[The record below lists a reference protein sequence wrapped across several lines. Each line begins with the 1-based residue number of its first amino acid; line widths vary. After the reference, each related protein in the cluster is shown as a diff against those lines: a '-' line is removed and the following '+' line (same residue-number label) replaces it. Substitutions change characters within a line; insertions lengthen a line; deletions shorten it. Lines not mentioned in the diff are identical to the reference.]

1 MRKFKQ
7 FILLLFIFILV
18 LNPFLNV
25 FASNNEQQIKYVGTT
40 TTGEKS
46 TISKIITPSELENY
60 FDITLKVTTEEEARK
75 QDMSIVIVM
84 DISNTMNDYLDINKT
99 ATKYDAAI
107 KSMESFIK
115 KFASVSLNVPSSVTR
130 KIGFVAFNTDAHL
143 IFSLSDCKTLKQAD
157 TLIDKMK
164 ISTKKIIK
172 AEGYGGSHLRFTNIE
187 AGLKASSDMLGN
199 KTSNKH
205 VIFLSD
211 GFPTTYI
218 SSGYKGYDPYTTYK
232 ANINDSKEGYFF
244 DGKKNTTANN
254 QKVCLYGTS
263 YSDRG
268 AIKAR
273 NMAIQMK
280 NNNITI
286 HSVGVGIIKKEDG
299 GTLKTIAEYRNQSDK
314 SNFSVIDIEKNATKY
329 EIGGENDLEGYK
341 NWLKNK
347 IGSNIYYDATDTAGM
362 NEAFNGIFENVKLLS
377 EAGEVTDP
385 MGNDIEFVKFYNDQD
400 NKVSFEN
407 DTIKWNLKDSKFV
420 KSSKDN
426 VTYYEYELK
435 YRIRLE
441 NENPNFNYNNAI
453 STNKKTT
460 LSYVIKD
467 GEDITIKTLDFEIPR
482 VEGYYA
488 SLEFDKKSD
497 YKDEKIEGVVFE
509 LVHDDDCSCMSEISH
524 IDKNYKLTASSNSS
538 GKVIFDK
545 VPSGHSYKLHEIV
558 TDEYHSLDDNYYNVK
573 VDFGLMTHNIASST
587 IINNI
592 IKKDLT
598 IGKVVKNITT
608 NKSFDFEINAN
619 YKDEKLN
626 GTYQVIRNTNGK
638 ITNEKITFVDGTTTF
653 KLKHNESITIKD
665 LPFKIDFNIKELNY
679 DGFSV
684 KYQINDG
691 DIKKFNDNKIKSSLE
706 DDMKIKFIN
715 YSGYV
720 MPETGSNKMLILAI
734 IGTFL
739 VLIPILY
746 ILVNTFK
753 KFN

>member
-1 MRKFKQ
+1 MRKLKQ
-7 FILLLFIFILV
+7 FILLFFIFIFV

-25 FASNNEQQIKYVGTT
+25 FASNNEQQIKYIGTT
-40 TTGEKS
+40 TTGEKA

-60 FDITLKVTTEEEARK
+60 FDITLKVKTEEELRK

-99 ATKYDAAI
+99 DTKYDAAI
-107 KSMESFIK
+107 KAMESFIK
-115 KFASVSLNVPSSVTR
+115 KFASVSLNVPNSVTR

-143 IFSLSDCKTLKQAD
+143 IFSLSDCKTQEEAD
-157 TLIDKMK
+157 ALIDKMK
-164 ISTKKIIK
+164 TSTKKIIK
-172 AEGYGGSHLRFTNIE
+172 ADGYKDSHLRFTNIE
-187 AGLKASSDMLGN
+187 AGLKASSDMLTN
-199 KTSNKH
+199 ITSNKH

-218 SSGYKGYDPYTTYK
+218 SSGYNGYDPYTTYK
-232 ANINDSKEGYFF
+232 ANSNDSKEGYFF
-244 DGKKNTTANN
+244 DGKKITTSNN

-273 NMAIQMK
+273 NMAIKMK

-299 GTLKTIAEYRNQSDK
+299 GTLKTIAEYRSQSNK

-377 EAGEVTDP
+377 EAGEVIDP
-385 MGNDIEFVKFYNDQD
+385 MGDDIEFVKFYNNQG
-400 NKVSFEN
+400 NKVTYDNE
-407 DTIKWNLKDSKFV
+407 TIKWNLKDSKFV
-420 KSSKDN
+420 TSVKDN
-426 VTYYEYELK
+426 ITYYEYELK
-435 YRIRLE
+435 YQIRLE

-460 LSYVIKD
+460 LSYVIKNGD
-467 GEDITIKTLDFEIPR
+467 DTIIKTLDFKIPTI
-482 VEGYYA
+482 EGYYA

-497 YKDEKIEGVVFE
+497 YKNEILEGAVFE
-509 LVHDDDCSCMSEISH
+509 LIHDDNCSCMSESKH
-524 IDKNYKLTASSNSS
+524 IDKNYKLTASSNSN
-538 GKVIFDK
+538 GKVVFNK
-545 VPSGHSYKLHEIV
+545 VPSGHSYKLHEIE
-558 TDEYHSLDDNYYNVK
+558 TDEYHSLDDNYYNIK
-573 VDFGLMTHNIASST
+573 IDFGLLTHNIASST

-592 IKKDLT
+592 IKKDL
-598 IGKVVKNITT
+598 IISKVVKNIKT

-619 YKDEKLN
+619 YKNKQLN
-626 GTYQVIRNTNGK
+626 GTYQVIRNTGGK
-638 ITNEKITFVDGTTTF
+638 ETNESIAFIDGKTKF
-653 KLKHNESITIKD
+653 KLKNNESITIKD

-715 YSGYV
+715 YSGYM

-746 ILVNTFK
+746 ISVNTFK

>member
-40 TTGEKS
+40 TTGEKA

-497 YKDEKIEGVVFE
+497 YKDEKLEGVVFE
-509 LVHDDDCSCMSEISH
+509 LVHDDDCSCMNEIKH

-545 VPSGHSYKLHEIV
+545 IPSGHSYKLHEIE

-592 IKKDLT
+592 IQKDLT

-638 ITNEKITFVDGTTTF
+638 IANEEITFVDGTTTF

-691 DIKKFNDNKIKSSLE
+691 NIKKFNDNKIKSSLE

>member
-1 MRKFKQ
+1 MRKLKQ
-7 FILLLFIFILV
+7 FILLLFIFVLV

-25 FASNNEQQIKYVGTT
+25 YASNNKQQIKYIGTT
-40 TTGEKS
+40 TTGEKA

-60 FDITLKVTTEEEARK
+60 FDITLKVKTEEEARE

-107 KSMESFIK
+107 KAMENFIK
-115 KFASVSLNVPSSVTR
+115 KFASESLNVPSTVTR

-143 IFSLSDCKTLKQAD
+143 IFSLSDCKTQEQAN

-164 ISTKKIIK
+164 TSTRQIIK
-172 AEGYGGSHLRFTNIE
+172 ANGYGDSHLRFTNIE

-199 KTSNKH
+199 ITSNKH

-232 ANINDSKEGYFF
+232 ANSNDSKEGYFF
-244 DGKKNTTANN
+244 DGKKTSTANN

-299 GTLKTIAEYRNQSDK
+299 GTLKTIAEYRNQSNK

-347 IGSNIYYDATDTAGM
+347 IGSNIYYDATDTEQM
-362 NEAFNGIFENVKLLS
+362 NEAFNGVFENVKLLS
-377 EAGEVTDP
+377 EAGEVLDP

-400 NKVSFEN
+400 NKVSFDN
-407 DTIKWNLKDSKFV
+407 DTIKWNLKDSKFIT
-420 KSSKDN
+420 SSKDN
-426 VTYYEYELK
+426 ITYYEYELK

-441 NENPNFNYNNAI
+441 NENSKFNYN
-453 STNKKTT
+453 SQVLTNKTTT
-460 LSYVIKD
+460 LNYIIKD
-467 GEDITIKTLDFEIPR
+467 KDKIIKKQLDFEIPAI
-482 VEGYYA
+482 EGYYA
-488 SLEFDKKSD
+488 SLEFDKKSN
-497 YKDEKIEGVVFE
+497 YKDEIIEGAVFE
-509 LVHDDDCSCMSEISH
+509 LIHDDNCSCMNEIKH
-524 IDKNYKLTASSNSS
+524 IDKNYKLTASSNSN
-538 GKVIFDK
+538 GKVIFNK
-545 VPSGHSYKLHEIV
+545 IPSGHSYKLHEIE
-558 TDEYHSLDDNYYNVK
+558 TNEYHSIDNNYYDVL
-573 VDFGLMTHNIASST
+573 VDFGLLTHNIPNNT

-592 IKKDLT
+592 IRKDLT
-598 IGKVVKNITT
+598 ISKVVKNITT

-626 GTYQVIRNTNGK
+626 GIYQVIRNTNGK
-638 ITNEKITFVDGTTTF
+638 ITNEEITFVDGKTKF
-653 KLKHNESITIKD
+653 KLKHNESVTIRD
-665 LPFKIDFNIKELNY
+665 LPFKLDFKISELNY

-691 DIKKFNDNKIKSSLE
+691 DINKFNDNKIKSSLE

-720 MPETGSNKMLILAI
+720 MPETGSRGMLILAI
-734 IGTFL
+734 IGIFL
-739 VLIPILY
+739 LLIPILY

>member
-40 TTGEKS
+40 TTGEKA

-107 KSMESFIK
+107 KAMESFIK

-691 DIKKFNDNKIKSSLE
+691 NIKKFNDNKIKSSLE

>member
-40 TTGEKS
+40 TTGEKA

-187 AGLKASSDMLGN
+187 SGLKASSDMLGN

-497 YKDEKIEGVVFE
+497 YKDEKLEGVVFE
-509 LVHDDDCSCMSEISH
+509 LVHDDDCSCMNEIKH
-524 IDKNYKLTASSNSS
+524 IDKNYKLTASLNSS

-545 VPSGHSYKLHEIV
+545 IPSGHSYKLHEIE

-638 ITNEKITFVDGTTTF
+638 IANEEITFVDGTTTF

-691 DIKKFNDNKIKSSLE
+691 NIKKFNDNKIKSSLE

>member
-40 TTGEKS
+40 TTGEKA

-107 KSMESFIK
+107 KAMESFIK

>member
-1 MRKFKQ
+1 MRKLKQ
-7 FILLLFIFILV
+7 FILLFFIFIFV

-25 FASNNEQQIKYVGTT
+25 FASNNEQQIKYIGTT
-40 TTGEKS
+40 TTGEKA

-60 FDITLKVTTEEEARK
+60 FDITLKVKTEEELRK

-99 ATKYDAAI
+99 DTKYDAAI
-107 KSMESFIK
+107 KAMESFIK
-115 KFASVSLNVPSSVTR
+115 KFASVSLNVPNSVTR

-143 IFSLSDCKTLKQAD
+143 IFSLSDCKTQEEAD
-157 TLIDKMK
+157 ALIDKMK
-164 ISTKKIIK
+164 TSTKKIIK
-172 AEGYGGSHLRFTNIE
+172 ADGYKDSHLRFTNIE
-187 AGLKASSDMLGN
+187 AGLKASSDMLTYI
-199 KTSNKH
+199 TSNKH

-218 SSGYKGYDPYTTYK
+218 SSGYRGYDPYTIYK
-232 ANINDSKEGYFF
+232 ANSNDSKEGYFF
-244 DGKKNTTANN
+244 DGKKITTSNN

-280 NNNITI
+280 RNNITI

-299 GTLKTIAEYRNQSDK
+299 GTLKTIAEYRSQSNK
-314 SNFSVIDIEKNATKY
+314 SNFSVIDIEKKATKY

-377 EAGEVTDP
+377 EAGEVIDP
-385 MGNDIEFVKFYNDQD
+385 MGDDIEFVKFYNNQD
-400 NKVSFEN
+400 NKVTYDNE
-407 DTIKWNLKDSKFV
+407 TIKWNLKDSKFV
-420 KSSKDN
+420 TSVKDN
-426 VTYYEYELK
+426 ITYYDYELK
-435 YRIRLE
+435 YQIRLE

-460 LSYVIKD
+460 LSYVIKNGD
-467 GEDITIKTLDFEIPR
+467 DTIIKTLDFKIPII
-482 VEGYYA
+482 EGYYA

-497 YKDEKIEGVVFE
+497 YKNEILEGAVFE
-509 LVHDDDCSCMSEISH
+509 LIHDDNCSCMNESKH
-524 IDKNYKLTASSNSS
+524 IDKNYKLTASSNSN
-538 GKVIFDK
+538 GKVVFNK
-545 VPSGHSYKLHEIV
+545 VPSGHSYKLHEIK
-558 TDEYHSLDDNYYNVK
+558 TDEYHSLDDNYYNIK
-573 VDFGLMTHNIASST
+573 IDFGLLTHNIANNT

-592 IKKDLT
+592 IKRDL
-598 IGKVVKNITT
+598 IISKVVKNITT

-619 YKDEKLN
+619 YKNKQLN
-626 GTYQVIRNTNGK
+626 GTYQVIRNIGGNE
-638 ITNEKITFVDGTTTF
+638 TNESITFIDGKTKF
-653 KLKHNESITIKD
+653 KLKNNESITIKD

-715 YSGYV
+715 YSGYM

-734 IGTFL
+734 IGIFL

-746 ILVNTFK
+746 ISVNTFK

>member
-1 MRKFKQ
+1 MRKLKQ
-7 FILLLFIFILV
+7 FILLFFIFIFV

-25 FASNNEQQIKYVGTT
+25 FASNNEQQIKYIGTT
-40 TTGEKS
+40 TTGEKA

-60 FDITLKVTTEEEARK
+60 FDIILKVKTEEELRK

-99 ATKYDAAI
+99 DTKYDAAI
-107 KSMESFIK
+107 KAMESFIK
-115 KFASVSLNVPSSVTR
+115 KFASVSLNVPNSVTR

-143 IFSLSDCKTLKQAD
+143 IFSLSDCKTQEEAD
-157 TLIDKMK
+157 ALIDKMK
-164 ISTKKIIK
+164 TSTKKIIK
-172 AEGYGGSHLRFTNIE
+172 ADGYKDSHLRFTNIE
-187 AGLKASSDMLGN
+187 AGLKASSDMLTN
-199 KTSNKH
+199 ITSNKH

-218 SSGYKGYDPYTTYK
+218 SSGYNGYDPYTTYK
-232 ANINDSKEGYFF
+232 ANSNDSKEGYFF
-244 DGKKNTTANN
+244 DGKKTTTSNN

-280 NNNITI
+280 RNNITI

-299 GTLKTIAEYRNQSDK
+299 GTLKTIAEYRSQSNK

-377 EAGEVTDP
+377 EAGEVIDP
-385 MGNDIEFVKFYNDQD
+385 MGDDIEFVKFYNNQD

-420 KSSKDN
+420 TSVKDN
-426 VTYYEYELK
+426 ITYYEYELK
-435 YRIRLE
+435 YQIRLE

-460 LSYVIKD
+460 LSYVIKNGD
-467 GEDITIKTLDFEIPR
+467 DTIIKTLDFKIPTI
-482 VEGYYA
+482 EGYYA

-497 YKDEKIEGVVFE
+497 YENEILEGAVFE
-509 LVHDDDCSCMSEISH
+509 LIHDDNCSCMSESKH
-524 IDKNYKLTASSNSS
+524 INKNYKLTASSNSN
-538 GKVIFDK
+538 GKVVFNK
-545 VPSGHSYKLHEIV
+545 VPSGHSYKLHEIK
-558 TDEYHSLDDNYYNVK
+558 TDEYHSLDDNYYNIK
-573 VDFGLMTHNIASST
+573 IDFGLLTHNIASST

-592 IKKDLT
+592 IKKDL
-598 IGKVVKNITT
+598 IISKVVKNITT

-619 YKDEKLN
+619 YKNKQLN
-626 GTYQVIRNTNGK
+626 GTYQVIRNTGGK
-638 ITNEKITFVDGTTTF
+638 ETNESIAFVDGKTKF
-653 KLKHNESITIKD
+653 KLKNNESITIKD

-715 YSGYV
+715 YSGYM

-746 ILVNTFK
+746 ISVNTFK

>member
-1 MRKFKQ
+1 MRKLKQ

-40 TTGEKS
+40 TTGEKA

-60 FDITLKVTTEEEARK
+60 FDITLKVKTEEEARK

-107 KSMESFIK
+107 KAMESFIK
-115 KFASVSLNVPSSVTR
+115 KFASDSLDVPSSVTR

-143 IFSLSDCKTLKQAD
+143 IFSLSDCKTQEQAD
-157 TLIDKMK
+157 KLIDKMK
-164 ISTKKIIK
+164 TSTKKIIK
-172 AEGYGGSHLRFTNIE
+172 AEGYGDSHLRFTNIE

-199 KTSNKH
+199 ITSNKH

-232 ANINDSKEGYFF
+232 ANSNDSKEGYFF
-244 DGKKNTTANN
+244 DGKKTTTANN

-286 HSVGVGIIKKEDG
+286 QSVGVGIIKKEDG

-362 NEAFNGIFENVKLLS
+362 NEAFNEIFENVKLLS
-377 EAGEVTDP
+377 EAGEVIDP
-385 MGNDIEFVKFYNDQD
+385 MGNDIEFVQFYNDQD
-400 NKVSFEN
+400 NKVSFDN

-420 KSSKDN
+420 TSSKDN
-426 VTYYEYELK
+426 ITYYEYELK

-467 GEDITIKTLDFEIPR
+467 NEDITIKTLDFEIPR

-497 YKDEKIEGVVFE
+497 YKDEKLEGVVFE
-509 LVHDDDCSCMSEISH
+509 LVHDDDCSCMSEIKH

-545 VPSGHSYKLHEIV
+545 IPSGHSYKLHEIE

-573 VDFGLMTHNIASST
+573 VDFGLITHNIASST

-598 IGKVVKNITT
+598 ISKVVKNITT

-638 ITNEKITFVDGTTTF
+638 ITNEELTFVDGTITF

-679 DGFSV
+679 EGFSV

-739 VLIPILY
+739 LLIPILY
-746 ILVNTFK
+746 ISVNTFK

>member
-1 MRKFKQ
+1 MRKLKQ

-40 TTGEKS
+40 TTGEKA

-60 FDITLKVTTEEEARK
+60 FDITLKVKTEEEARE

-107 KSMESFIK
+107 KAMESFIK
-115 KFASVSLNVPSSVTR
+115 KFASESLNVPSSVTR

-143 IFSLSDCKTLKQAD
+143 IFSLSDCKTQEQAD
-157 TLIDKMK
+157 KLIDKMK
-164 ISTKKIIK
+164 TSTKKIIK
-172 AEGYGGSHLRFTNIE
+172 AEGYGDSHLRFTNIE

-199 KTSNKH
+199 ITSNKH

-232 ANINDSKEGYFF
+232 ANSNDSKEGYFF
-244 DGKKNTTANN
+244 DGKKTTTANN

-377 EAGEVTDP
+377 EAGEVIDP

-400 NKVSFEN
+400 NKVSFDN

-420 KSSKDN
+420 KSLKDN
-426 VTYYEYELK
+426 ITYYEYELK

-441 NENPNFNYNNAI
+441 NENPYFNYNNAI

-497 YKDEKIEGVVFE
+497 YKDEKIEGAVFE
-509 LVHDDDCSCMSEISH
+509 LVHDDDCSCMSEIKH
-524 IDKNYKLTASSNSS
+524 IDKNYKLTASSNSN

-545 VPSGHSYKLHEIV
+545 VPSGHSYKLHEIE

-573 VDFGLMTHNIASST
+573 VDFGLLTHNIASST

-598 IGKVVKNITT
+598 ISKVVKNITT

-638 ITNEKITFVDGTTTF
+638 ITNEEIIFVDGTTTF

-665 LPFKIDFNIKELNY
+665 LPFKMDFNIKELNY

-739 VLIPILY
+739 LLIPILY
-746 ILVNTFK
+746 ISVNTFK

>member
-40 TTGEKS
+40 TTGEKA

-497 YKDEKIEGVVFE
+497 YKDEKLEGVVFE
-509 LVHDDDCSCMSEISH
+509 LVHDDDCSCMNEIKH

-545 VPSGHSYKLHEIV
+545 IPSGHSYKLHEIE

-638 ITNEKITFVDGTTTF
+638 IANEEITFVDGTTTF

-691 DIKKFNDNKIKSSLE
+691 NIKKFNDNKIKSSLE

>member
-40 TTGEKS
+40 TTGEKA

-497 YKDEKIEGVVFE
+497 YKDEKLEGVVFE
-509 LVHDDDCSCMSEISH
+509 LVHDDDCSCMNEIKH
-524 IDKNYKLTASSNSS
+524 IDKNYKLTASLNSS

-545 VPSGHSYKLHEIV
+545 IPSGHSYKLHEIE

-638 ITNEKITFVDGTTTF
+638 IANEEITFVDGTTTF

-691 DIKKFNDNKIKSSLE
+691 NIKKFNDNKIKSSLE

>member
-40 TTGEKS
+40 TTGEKA

-232 ANINDSKEGYFF
+232 ADINDSKEGYFF

-497 YKDEKIEGVVFE
+497 YKDEKLEGVVFE
-509 LVHDDDCSCMSEISH
+509 LVHDDDCSCMNEIKH

-545 VPSGHSYKLHEIV
+545 IPSGHSYKLHEIE

-638 ITNEKITFVDGTTTF
+638 IANEEITFVDGTTTF

-691 DIKKFNDNKIKSSLE
+691 NIKKFNDNKIKSSLE